1 MKNIDQNHLYQK
13 LIDNPKIS
21 FDDLMREYNDE
32 WFLKMLL
39 KDGDINILK
48 NSNIET
54 INKELDNISTSQPIK
69 NLMKK
74 IFEK

>member
-1 MKNIDQNHLYQK
+1 MDNQNL
-13 LIDNPKIS
+13 LFEDREIS